1 MRQVPVSNSS
11 FSEIVRT
18 WLKKDN
24 YDSLIGFFLLC
35 SSSDLYMYNYNLDQE
50 NNLTLMVMGHAM
62 VNCIINMYL
71 FYLDPEPRY
80 QFLKR
85 RVSAGSVIAAGLAT
99 CIGYNGTAA
108 DQDNNMISNMDQ
120 DNNTISD
127 IDIVVMIW
135 ALVLIT
141 LAFIEG
147 LFDNSF
153 SGSSTELEAIF
164 FIALLGVFF
173 YNSFSSIS
181 VSFSGSST
189 EIEENDKKLE
199 LEKEEFETVGTLA
212 GLLIN
217 RSTIDEKTGEKILF
231 ARIFGSYDGKL
242 WKLTPR
248 IVPCTVNYRL
258 WGRTLF
264 SSSYV
269 WLKYDKEE
277 PYFMRYYDIISVDDI
292 YGSVI
297 GYEL

>member
-1 MRQVPVSNSS
+1 MGQVHNCD
-11 FSEIVRT
+11 FSEILRT
-18 WLKKDN
+18 WLKNKN
-24 YDSLIGFFLLC
+24 YDGLIRFFLLS

-50 NNLTLMVMGHAM
+50 NNLTLMVMGHGM

-80 QFLKR
+80 QFLTR
-85 RVSAGSVIAAGLAT
+85 RVYAGSVIAAGLAT
-99 CIGYNGTAA
+99 SIIGYNGTVA
-108 DQDNNMISNMDQ
+108 DQDNNMIYNMDQ
-120 DNNTISD
+120 DNNTISY
-127 IDIVVMIW
+127 IDIVVMIG

-147 LFDNSF
+147 FFDNSF
-153 SGSSTELEAIF
+153 SGSSTELEAILL
-164 FIALLGVFF
+164 IVLLGVFF
-173 YNSFSSIS
+173 YN
-181 VSFSGSST
+181 SFSGSST

-199 LEKEEFETVGTLA
+199 FEKEEFETVGTLA

-217 RSTIDEKTGEKILF
+217 RSTIDKKTGQKILF
-231 ARIFGSYDGKL
+231 ARIFGSYDGKI
-242 WKLTPR
+242 WKLTPL
-248 IVPCTVNYRL
+248 IVPCTVNYRRL
-258 WGRTLF
+258 WCKPLF

-277 PYFMRYYDIISVDDI
+277 PYFMRYYDIVSVDNI